1 MNKGLQGLIVS
12 VMLIFSVLSHAEDL
26 PNKLENID
34 FRVNKNKDAVLIIE
48 LATSTV
54 VVDVQRAQEGLS
66 IELINTHVDDN
77 KLQLLDVKDFATL
90 VEGVE
95 VYKEAPSTRLLA
107 TISKDYQ
114 YEYNLKGRFIEVVI
128 SKPAIEEAVTEKS
141 ILEKEGKLISINF
154 QDIPVRNV
162 LQLIADYN
170 DFNLVV
176 SDSVTGNLTLR
187 LDGVPWQQVLDI
199 ILQVKGLDKRV
210 DGNVILVAPKDE
222 LDLREQQ
229 ALEKSRLE
237 EELGELKSEIIKIH
251 FAKATDIADM
261 IGGDGTV
268 SMLSDRGSIT
278 IDERTNSLLIR
289 ELEENIAVIRSIIES
304 LDIPVKQVQIEARIV
319 TVTEGNL
326 DELGVRWG
334 ASSTNGSFTV
344 GGSIEGNYPSIAPYD
359 SNGGNSVIDEYLNVN
374 LGATSSNAS
383 SIAFQVAKL
392 GSDTLLDLELSA
404 LQQES
409 KAEIISSPR
418 LITTN
423 KKPAYIE
430 QGTLPSLLNQELYD
444 LLNSPNYF
452 TSTVKVK
459 TFTRN
464 DATGTWAESQITQGG
479 FPAGENY
486 SIRDIE
492 VYTDSI
498 TGSERIYATVGVK
511 GIFVGKY
518 SPTSPGKIAWV
529 STAEYGPVSI
539 RPLGIATANNN
550 LYFSSGNKLYK
561 RTDGTSPSY
570 SIVHDFSDLSTSIN
584 SAVGGIRGLT
594 TIDNPNGTNQAM
606 LLMWCPDGQS
616 AGVIYRLEP
625 NSTGGFNRF
634 YETKLSVLIQG
645 YLPGSSAK
653 YVLGAY
659 NEFYEYVDP
668 ITSNAFHLVGFEA
681 TIIGGGHPTWN
692 GYYKG
697 SLFAKRDSNGQY
709 SLEEVNGSI
718 GINDT
723 ALVATRCYVSSPFS
737 SENALYFGGF
747 DPNGN
752 SATNKAW
759 VYKKDNLYTSINK
772 IENQDLLLRIYPNPT
787 SQILSVEVESNECL
801 DYKIISVLGKTVT
814 SGRVCSIK
822 QIDVSE
828 LSPNVYFLKVG
839 NQTKKFIKSE

>member
-128 SKPAIEEAVTEKS
+128 SKPAIEEAVTEKN

-430 QGTLPSLLNQELYD
+430 QGTEIPYLESSSSGATSVAFKKAVLSLKVTPQITPDNRLVLD
-444 LLNSPNYF
+444 LSVTQDRPGQVVKTGTGEAVAIDTQRIGTQVLVNNGETVVLGGIFQHSVS
-452 TSTVKVK
+452 STVDKV
-459 TFTRN
+459 
-464 DATGTWAESQITQGG
+464 
-479 FPAGENY
+479 
-486 SIRDIE
+486 
-492 VYTDSI
+492 
-498 TGSERIYATVGVK
+498 
-511 GIFVGKY
+511 
-518 SPTSPGKIAWV
+518 
-529 STAEYGPVSI
+529 
-539 RPLGIATANNN
+539 PLLG
-550 LYFSSGNKLYK
+550 
-561 RTDGTSPSY
+561 
-570 SIVHDFSDLSTSIN
+570 DL
-584 SAVGGIRGLT
+584 
-594 TIDNPNGTNQAM
+594 P
-606 LLMWCPDGQS
+606 
-616 AGVIYRLEP
+616 
-625 NSTGGFNRF
+625 
-634 YETKLSVLIQG
+634 
-645 YLPGSSAK
+645 
-653 YVLGAY
+653 VLGAL
-659 NEFYEYVDP
+659 FRRSYE
-668 ITSNAFHLVGFEA
+668 NVG
-681 TIIGGGHPTWN
+681 
-692 GYYKG
+692 K
-697 SLFAKRDSNGQY
+697 
-709 SLEEVNGSI
+709 
-718 GINDT
+718 
-723 ALVATRCYVSSPFS
+723 
-737 SENALYFGGF
+737 
-747 DPNGN
+747 
-752 SATNKAW
+752 
-759 VYKKDNLYTSINK
+759 
-772 IENQDLLLRIYPNPT
+772 
-787 SQILSVEVESNECL
+787 
-801 DYKIISVLGKTVT
+801 
-814 SGRVCSIK
+814 
-822 QIDVSE
+822 SE
-828 LSPNVYFLKVG
+828 LLIFVTPKVVI
-839 NQTKKFIKSE
+839 Q